1 MAAPSVWN
9 VPAALPFLDTLV
21 AGIYARQGRDPLA
34 LAEITLLLPTRRAC
48 RAARDAFLRT
58 AEDAPMLLPRLAALG
73 DIDAE
78 ELELLAPL
86 DLPPAISALRRQLL
100 LARLITAR
108 DQGKTLPGQAVA
120 LADELGRL
128 VDQAHAEAVPFE
140 QLERLVPAE
149 LADHWQITVEFLRI
163 VSENWPSVLEAEGVI
178 DAADRRN
185 RVISAQI
192 DAWRARPPGVIIAA
206 GFAGAGPET
215 ARLLTLIS
223 MLPQGFVVLP
233 GVDTGADDE
242 LWTAIAGDPTHPQH
256 GLAELLGRIGVRH
269 DAISPWTDDVTGRAV
284 LAREV
289 MRPASVSHRWRE
301 IPTLPEAAVS
311 GLARLDLPGQ
321 QEEAI
326 AVALL
331 LRQVLETPAATGM
344 LVTPDRGLA
353 RRVAAELQR
362 WNIEIDDSA
371 GIPLNQTPPGTLLRL
386 LAEAAAEDLAP
397 VPLLALLK
405 HPLADPALREPVRRL
420 ERQVLRGPRPGPGLA
435 GLRAAATEHTE
446 LIDRLET
453 ILGEFLALVEA
464 PEIRLAEALDAQ
476 IRAAEA
482 LAGADRLWAKEAG
495 ESLADF
501 VAELAMAATDFPPIR
516 GTDYPVL
523 FEALLAGR
531 VVRPRF
537 GLHPRLQIL
546 GALEARLL
554 QADLVVLGGLNE
566 GSWPPATPH
575 DPWLS
580 RPMRRDFGLQSPEVQ
595 IGLAAHDFA
604 LGFHGRQVVLT
615 RAARAEG
622 APTVPSRWL
631 LRLDTVLEKSGL
643 ALARHP
649 AGALVEL
656 LDRPDTIR
664 PAPPPAPRPPVALR
678 PRKLSVTEIETWMR
692 DPYAIYAKHILGL
705 KQLDPLDADPG
716 VAERGEFIHKALDEF
731 IQRDPVPLADPVAT
745 LLEIGR
751 AAFGD
756 ALARPGVWAFWWPR
770 FERIARWFVDIE
782 ADRRALIQ
790 QSWTERKGRLVLTGP
805 EGDFELT
812 AKADRIDLFEEAGLA
827 VIDYKTGRV
836 PDKGEVA
843 LGFSPQLPLEAMIA
857 AEGGF
862 ADVPAAP
869 VITLNFWHL
878 DGGDPAG
885 KIVKAGEDP
894 EAVAVLAAE
903 ARAGLLNLI
912 ARFDDPATPYLARPD
927 PGRAPRHSPYG
938 HLARIEEWGTES
950 ET

>member
-1 MAAPSVWN
+1 MTAPSVWTI
-9 VPAALPFLDTLV
+9 PAALPFLDALV
-21 AGIYARQGRDPLA
+21 AGIYARRGRDPLA

-78 ELELLAPL
+78 ELELQAPL

-108 DQGKTLPGQAVA
+108 DKDRILPGQAVA

-128 VDQAHAEAVPFE
+128 IDQAHAEKVPFA

-149 LADHWQITVEFLRI
+149 LADHWKITVEFLRI
-163 VSENWPSVLEAEGVI
+163 VTENWPAVLEAEGVI

-192 DAWRARPPGVIIAA
+192 DAWRAHPPGIVIAA

-215 ARLLTLIS
+215 SRLLTQIS

-242 LWTAIAGDPTHPQH
+242 LWVAIAGDPTHPQH
-256 GLAELLGRIGVRH
+256 GLALLLDRMGVRH
-269 DAISPWTDDVTGRAV
+269 DVVGRWTDEAAGRAV
-284 LAREV
+284 LAREM
-289 MRPASVSHRWRE
+289 MRPAAVSHRWRE
-301 IPTLPEAAVS
+301 ITELPAAAVG

-321 QEEAI
+321 QEEAV

-353 RRVAAELQR
+353 RRVAVELRR

-386 LAEAAAEDLAP
+386 LADAAAERLAP

-435 GLRAAATEHTE
+435 GLRAASSAHAG
-446 LIDRLET
+446 LIDRLEA
-453 ILGEFLALVEA
+453 ILGAFLTLVEA

-501 VAELAMAATDFPPIR
+501 VAELAAAAEDFPPIR

-523 FEALLAGR
+523 FEALMAGR

-546 GALEARLL
+546 GVLEARLI

-566 GSWPPATPH
+566 GSWPPAPPH

-580 RPMRRDFGLQSPEVQ
+580 RPMRRDFGLQSPEIQ
-595 IGLAAHDFA
+595 IGLAAHDFT
-604 LGFHGRQVVLT
+604 LGFHGKQVVLT

-631 LRLDTVLEKSGL
+631 LRLDTVLEKAGL

-649 AGALVEL
+649 AGAMVEL
-656 LDRPDTIR
+656 LDRPPGIR
-664 PAPPPAPRPPVALR
+664 PAPAPAPRPPVDLR
-678 PRKLSVTEIETWMR
+678 PRRLSVTDIENWRR

-705 KQLDPLDADPG
+705 TPLDPLDADPG
-716 VAERGEFIHKALDEF
+716 VAERGEFIHRALDEF
-731 IQRDPVPLADPVAT
+731 VRRDPALPPADPVAA
-745 LLEIGR
+745 LLQIGR
-751 AAFGD
+751 TAFGE

-770 FERIARWFVDIE
+770 FERIARWFVENE
-782 ADRRALIQ
+782 ADRRALIR
-790 QSWTERKGRLVLTGP
+790 QSWTESKGRLLLPGP
-805 EGDFELT
+805 AGDFELT
-812 AKADRIDLFEEAGLA
+812 AKADRIDFFEEAGLA

-857 AEGGF
+857 ASGGF
-862 ADVPAAP
+862 EDVPAVP
-869 VITLNFWHL
+869 VIALNFWHL
-878 DGGDPAG
+878 DGGEPAG
-885 KIVKAGEDP
+885 RIVETGEDP
-894 EAVAVLAAE
+894 AVLAAE
-903 ARAGLLNLI
+903 ARIGLLNLI

-950 ET
+950 DS

>member
-1 MAAPSVWN
+1 MNP
-9 VPAALPFLDTLV
+9 
-21 AGIYARQGRDPLA
+21 
-34 LAEITLLLPTRRAC
+34 
-48 RAARDAFLRT
+48 LRT
-58 AEDAPMLLPRLAALG
+58 VGGR
-73 DIDAE
+73 
-78 ELELLAPL
+78 
-86 DLPPAISALRRQLL
+86 
-100 LARLITAR
+100 LARL
-108 DQGKTLPGQAVA
+108 
-120 LADELGRL
+120 
-128 VDQAHAEAVPFE
+128 
-140 QLERLVPAE
+140 
-149 LADHWQITVEFLRI
+149 
-163 VSENWPSVLEAEGVI
+163 
-178 DAADRRN
+178 
-185 RVISAQI
+185 
-192 DAWRARPPGVIIAA
+192 
-206 GFAGAGPET
+206 
-215 ARLLTLIS
+215 
-223 MLPQGFVVLP
+223 
-233 GVDTGADDE
+233 
-242 LWTAIAGDPTHPQH
+242 
-256 GLAELLGRIGVRH
+256 
-269 DAISPWTDDVTGRAV
+269 
-284 LAREV
+284 
-289 MRPASVSHRWRE
+289 SHRWRE
-301 IPTLPEAAVS
+301 ISTLPEAAVS

-321 QEEAI
+321 QEEAV

-331 LRQVLETPAATGM
+331 LRQVLETRAATGM

-435 GLRAAATEHTE
+435 GLRAAAPEHAG
-446 LIDRLET
+446 LIDRMEA

-464 PEIRLAEALDAQ
+464 PETRLAEALDAQ

-482 LAGADRLWAKEAG
+482 LAGPDRLWAKEAG

-501 VAELAMAATDFPPIR
+501 VAELAMAAADFPAIR

-554 QADLVVLGGLNE
+554 QADLAVLGGLNE
-566 GSWPPATPH
+566 GSWPPAPPH

-643 ALARHP
+643 ALTRHP

-656 LDRPDTIR
+656 LDRPAAIR
-664 PAPPPAPRPPVALR
+664 PAPAPAPRPPVALR

-716 VAERGEFIHKALDEF
+716 VAERGEFIHKALDLF
-731 IQRDPVPLADPVAT
+731 VQRDPAPLADPVAA

-751 AAFGD
+751 EAFGE

-782 ADRRALIQ
+782 ADRRALIL

-857 AEGGF
+857 AAGGF

-869 VITLNFWHL
+869 VIALNFWHL

-885 KIVKAGEDP
+885 KIVAAGEDP
-894 EAVAVLAAE
+894 AALAAE